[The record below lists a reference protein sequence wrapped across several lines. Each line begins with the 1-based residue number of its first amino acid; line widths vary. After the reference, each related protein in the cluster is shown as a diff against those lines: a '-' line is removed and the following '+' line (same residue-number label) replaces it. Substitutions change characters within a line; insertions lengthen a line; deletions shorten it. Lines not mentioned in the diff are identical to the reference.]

1 MFNTP
6 VLYKATQDLFFQDVS
21 NDCIVDKM
29 KKEANN
35 QGILPSQSEL
45 LSWRANAPKIKEL
58 LTMSN
63 VKDAFIVFEYLLP
76 RRLQRIDC
84 MIFGKDYSNRD
95 NVVHIELKQ
104 WSNNTVLSTSTVGN
118 FSVQDNY
125 SVSALTGG
133 CFQTV
138 VHPSQQVRGYNG
150 YLTHFVEV
158 ISSGRLSLTGVAY
171 CYNYL
176 RNAEP
181 STLYSDQF
189 KKLQSEFRTYAQ
201 DEVKELAEK
210 LHGILC
216 NGDGERTYNKMINLN
231 Q

>member
-104 WSNNTVLSTSTVGN
+104 WSNNTVLSTSTAGN
-118 FSVQDNY
+118 FNVQDNY

-138 VHPSQQVRGYNG
+138 V
-150 YLTHFVEV
+150 
-158 ISSGRLSLTGVAY
+158 
-171 CYNYL
+171 
-176 RNAEP
+176 
-181 STLYSDQF
+181 
-189 KKLQSEFRTYAQ
+189 LQ
-201 DEVKELAEK
+201 
-210 LHGILC
+210 H
-216 NGDGERTYNKMINLN
+216 NK
-231 Q
+231 

>member
-1 MFNTP
+1 
-6 VLYKATQDLFFQDVS
+6 
-21 NDCIVDKM
+21 M
-29 KKEANN
+29 KKRQIIKAFC
-35 QGILPSQSEL
+35 QASQNYSHGGQMPPRL
-45 LSWRANAPKIKEL
+45 KSSWQWVTLRMHSLFWISASSTIAAYWL
-58 LTMSN
+58 H
-63 VKDAFIVFEYLLP
+63 D
-76 RRLQRIDC
+76 
-84 MIFGKDYSNRD
+84 FGKDYSNRD

-104 WSNNTVLSTSTVGN
+104 WSNNTVLSTSTAGN
-118 FSVQDNY
+118 FSVQENY

-158 ISSGRLSLTGVAY
+158 ISSGQLSLTGVAY

-216 NGDGERTYNKMINLN
+216 NGDGERIYNKILLSAKS
-231 Q
+231 